1 MSDNLEDLLHRART
15 EDIDDN
21 MILRLAV
28 IGENERKIIDILK
41 GGGAHLLRGA
51 RGCGK
56 SMLFKSAESELDND
70 FEKDKCLGVY
80 VNFKTS
86 TLLEGVKADHR
97 DAFQIWVGAKI
108 LQALFDK
115 LTTLNLIGSETTSD
129 PFHRIF
135 GIKSVFGM
143 KQAIQEKIHLLQKL
157 SKKASI
163 KKTIEDLGEDFLDKA
178 YDIGYLHDVL
188 KEIVSEYR
196 IQRVIFLFDEAAHTF
211 IPSQQEIFFEIF
223 KLLHGGNIAVKA
235 AVYPTVTSYGR
246 NFEVGHDAIVVEM
259 GKFQPGATGRA
270 ANRQMFRELLD
281 KRLPNKGTVRKKV
294 YSRGSLLDHCID
306 LATGNPRTFLH
317 LFNRLYDKGYTD
329 RALTLVTQEYIDDEL
344 LPYHRGLAKRLPK
357 FAHHVKIGLDLLR
370 GYIIPE
376 IRKKNH
382 RDKKIKYQ
390 SAFFTTQRDLPANL
404 KLALDILSYS
414 GMLSKQGTVKIAERK
429 TGQRYMVHLA
439 YMYTEKAFSSTSLT
453 NIMSSL
459 SLTDYREFSSNDP
472 QLATYLKSLKEASDE
487 CTQCRAELPSNAK
500 FCLECGHRVEQTSII
515 GQLLEESV
523 FELSISDKIAT
534 RLAKG
539 FPSVGDVIH
548 ATRTEIMKIPYIKE
562 VRSKIIKNAADEFI
576 SG

>member
-1 MSDNLEDLLHRART
+1 VSDNLEDLLHRART
-15 EDIDDN
+15 EDIDDSL
-21 MILRLAV
+21 ILRLAV

-41 GGGAHLLRGA
+41 GGGSHLLQGA

-56 SMLFKSAESELDND
+56 SMLFKTAESELDNA
-70 FEKDKCLGVY
+70 FQKDKCLGVY

-115 LTTLNLIGSETTSD
+115 LTALNLIGSETATD

-135 GIKSVFGM
+135 GIKSIFGM

-157 SKKASI
+157 SKKESI

-178 YDIGYLHDVL
+178 YDIGYLHEVL
-188 KEIVSEYR
+188 KEIVNEYQ

-246 NFEVGHDAIVVEM
+246 NFEIGHDAIVVEM
-259 GKFQPGATGRA
+259 GKFQPGTVGRSS
-270 ANRQMFRELLD
+270 NRTMFRELLG
-281 KRLPNKGTVRKKV
+281 KRLPAKPSIRKKI
-294 YSRGSLLDHCID
+294 YSKGQLLDHCID
-306 LATGNPRTFLH
+306 LSTGNPRTFLH
-317 LFNRLYDKGYTD
+317 LFNRLFDKGYTD
-329 RALTLVTQEYIDDEL
+329 RALSLVTQEYIDDEL
-344 LPYHRGLAKRLPK
+344 LPYHKGLTKRLPK
-357 FAHHVKIGLDLLR
+357 YAHHVKIGLDLLR

-382 RDKKIKYQ
+382 RDKKTKYQ

-414 GMLSKQGTVKIAERK
+414 GILSKQGTVKIAERK

-439 YMYTEKAFSSTSLT
+439 YMYTEKAFSSTSLAT
-453 NIMSSL
+453 IMVSL
-459 SLTDYREFSSNDP
+459 SLTDYREFSSADP
-472 QLATYLKSLKEASDE
+472 QLDTYLKSLKEAADE
-487 CTQCRAELPSNAK
+487 CTQCSAELPSNAK
-500 FCLECGHRVEQTSII
+500 FCLECGHKVEQTSII
-515 GQLLEESV
+515 GQLLEERV

-534 RLAKG
+534 RLERG
-539 FPSVGDVIH
+539 FPKVGDVIH
-548 ATRTEIMKIPYIKE
+548 ATRNEIMRIPYIKE
-562 VRSKIIKNAADEFI
+562 VRSKIIKNAADQFI